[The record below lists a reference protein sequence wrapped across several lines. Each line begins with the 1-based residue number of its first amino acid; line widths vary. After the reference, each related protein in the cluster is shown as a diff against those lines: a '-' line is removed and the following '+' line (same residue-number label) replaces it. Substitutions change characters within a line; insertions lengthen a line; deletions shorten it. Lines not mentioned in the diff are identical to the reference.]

1 MMKRYD
7 VKLNKTGSKNNKEE
21 VNMNNYIKQII
32 FDNRN

>member
-1 MMKRYD
+1 MMKVYD

-21 VNMNNYIKQII
+21 VNMNDYIKQII